1 MFISKQEPSH
11 VQSHSLVL
19 DRKPQGVDLHRV
31 HQCCNGSRESVQTV
45 WQTIQL
51 QNHFLHTN
59 VTKINTIAVYV
70 NIESCYYK
78 LPTRRSKCMNISFDD
93 LPENVKYLLRCAFAD
108 LEGSMQAHEQGDSAN
123 HDWKAHEETIKE
135 LKQYILG

>member
-19 DRKPQGVDLHRV
+19 DRKPQGVDIYRV

-51 QNHFLHTN
+51 QNHFLHTH
-59 VTKINTIAVYV
+59 VTNLNTIAVYV

-78 LPTRRSKCMNISFDD
+78 LPT
-93 LPENVKYLLRCAFAD
+93 P
-108 LEGSMQAHEQGDSAN
+108 
-123 HDWKAHEETIKE
+123 KE
-135 LKQYILG
+135 